1 MGCKQQNNST
11 DLQIISH
18 LPASQPSSSLQEFI
32 IPRHQWL
39 SFLRQPPCLLSVLR
53 KKHSRKT
60 YPFLFYLKRNY
71 PDAKFAIY
79 YQDLIATHP
88 HTDINWIKQHFDLVL
103 SYDYNDAERYGILYY
118 PTPYS
123 SIPVETGIGTEK
135 DLYFL
140 GATKNRF
147 TEIIEAYE
155 SCTQNGLKCDFNLV
169 GVPGKQQVY
178 KDDIHYIKSMP
189 YRENLSRASRSK
201 CLLEILQKNAKGYT
215 PRMWEAILLGKKIM
229 TNNPTVRYS
238 PFYDERYV
246 SIFTDTKNS
255 IRISSGPIPISK

>member
-1 MGCKQQNNST
+1 MN
-11 DLQIISH
+11 
-18 LPASQPSSSLQEFI
+18 
-32 IPRHQWL
+32 
-39 SFLRQPPCLLSVLR
+39 
-53 KKHSRKT
+53 
-60 YPFLFYLKRNY
+60 
-71 PDAKFAIY
+71 
-79 YQDLIATHP
+79 
-88 HTDINWIKQHFDLVL
+88 
-103 SYDYNDAERYGILYY
+103 YNDAERYGILYY

-201 CLLEILQKNAKGYT
+201 CLLEILQKNAK
-215 PRMWEAILLGKKIM
+215 AILPGCGKL
-229 TNNPTVRYS
+229 
-238 PFYDERYV
+238 FYWGKR
-246 SIFTDTKNS
+246 S
-255 IRISSGPIPISK
+255 